1 MCVEEVS
8 KDYMKENMR
17 RIRHIQKSAQQ
28 TDEET
33 KQPVKALWK
42 LSKFD
47 SVPSRVKEQLQVV
60 RFNVLHLLV
69 KLQSYSTVDW
79 QHFTGY

>member
-1 MCVEEVS
+1 
-8 KDYMKENMR
+8 MKENMR
-17 RIRHIQKSAQQ
+17 RIHDMQKSAQQ

-47 SVPSRVKEQLQVV
+47 SVPSRVKEQMQVV
-60 RFNVLHLLV
+60 
-69 KLQSYSTVDW
+69 
-79 QHFTGY
+79 HFAFQQYAPLYKKWKWIFLNICC

>member
-1 MCVEEVS
+1 
-8 KDYMKENMR
+8 MKENMR
-17 RIRHIQKSAQQ
+17 RIHDMQKSAQQ

-60 RFNVLHLLV
+60 YFAFQQYCSIVQKMEMNF
-69 KLQSYSTVDW
+69 S
-79 QHFTGY
+79 

>member
-1 MCVEEVS
+1 
-8 KDYMKENMR
+8 MKENMR
-17 RIRHIQKSAQQ
+17 RIHDMQKSAQQ

-60 RFNVLHLLV
+60 YFAFQQYAPLY
-69 KLQSYSTVDW
+69 KKW
-79 QHFTGY
+79 K